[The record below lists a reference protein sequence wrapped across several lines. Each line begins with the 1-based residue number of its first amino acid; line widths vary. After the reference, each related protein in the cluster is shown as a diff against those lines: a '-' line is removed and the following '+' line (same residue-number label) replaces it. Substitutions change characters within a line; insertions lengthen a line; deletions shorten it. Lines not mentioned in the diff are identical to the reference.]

1 MSMNVTPFEPSE
13 PDAWYSDAEATF
25 GDRLAGAR
33 EAAGLT
39 QAALSKRMGIKTKTL
54 QAWEQDL
61 AEPRANKLQMVAGL
75 LNVSMPW
82 LLTGMG
88 EGLSAPGEEPVT
100 DDDIR
105 TLLVELRQLRQETLK
120 SAERMAVIEK
130 RLSAWASA

>member
-25 GDRLAGAR
+25 GDRLA
-33 EAAGLT
+33 
-39 QAALSKRMGIKTKTL
+39 QAALAKRMGIKTKTL

>member
-39 QAALSKRMGIKTKTL
+39 QTALAKRMGIKTKTL

-82 LLTGMG
+82 LLTGIG

>member
-39 QAALSKRMGIKTKTL
+39 QAALAKRMGIKTKTL

-88 EGLSAPGEEPVT
+88 EGISAPGEDPVT

-105 TLLVELRQLRQETLK
+105 MLLVELRQLRQETLK

>member
-39 QAALSKRMGIKTKTL
+39 QAALAKRMGIKTKTL

-88 EGLSAPGEEPVT
+88 EGLSAPGEDPVT

>member
-1 MSMNVTPFEPSE
+1 
-13 PDAWYSDAEATF
+13 
-25 GDRLAGAR
+25 
-33 EAAGLT
+33 
-39 QAALSKRMGIKTKTL
+39 MGIKTKTL

>member
-39 QAALSKRMGIKTKTL
+39 QAALAKRMGIKTKTL